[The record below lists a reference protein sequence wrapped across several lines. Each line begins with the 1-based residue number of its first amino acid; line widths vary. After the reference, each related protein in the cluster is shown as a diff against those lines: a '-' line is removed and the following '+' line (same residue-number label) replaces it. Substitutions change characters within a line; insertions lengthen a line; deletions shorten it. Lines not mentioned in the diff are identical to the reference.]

1 MDEDAKGRVNL
12 DNETVIVG
20 CIGGGVGTQSV
31 NEIEDTLDRENLEDE
46 KVERSFKLE
55 EREGLRLV
63 GVGGSLKRAGVDR
76 DSMLGYGD
84 GHFLIFDMRID
95 S

>member
-1 MDEDAKGRVNL
+1 M
-12 DNETVIVG
+12 ETEY
-20 CIGGGVGTQSV
+20 V
-31 NEIEDTLDRENLEDE
+31 NEIEDTLDREKLEDE
-46 KVERSFKLE
+46 KVERAFKLE

-63 GVGGSLKRAGVDR
+63 GVGGSLKRAGVER

-84 GHFLIFDMRID
+84 DHFLIFDMRIN